1 MNNIQILKEEISYK
15 NTNKVININVFI
27 DLYYTRISKIINDF
41 EYLNNEIYLFIFKV
55 ILRLYY

>member
-27 DLYYTRISKIINDF
+27 DLYYTRISKIIN
-41 EYLNNEIYLFIFKV
+41 N
-55 ILRLYY
+55 